1 MIFRGVHVFS
11 GCVTATPLQ
20 FVACKKKRG
29 ERLCVNRLSSL
40 LVRYEKLFLFDK
52 RNKPKENYG
61 ANSGGNDLADKL
73 FAPLDT

>member
-1 MIFRGVHVFS
+1 MYSVVVSLRHCCNS
-11 GCVTATPLQ
+11 SRA
-20 FVACKKKRG
+20 KKREG
-29 ERLCVNRLSSL
+29 RDCVYRLSSL

-61 ANSGGNDLADKL
+61 ANSGGNDLTDKL